1 MKKILLLLLT
11 LVTLSLSAQNVYV
24 PLGTHSNHIYGYAVY
39 QPADAKKILIS
50 LHGIG
55 QKGDG
60 KTQLSKVENEG
71 VARAIKR
78 GEYKRSEFI
87 VISPQRSTDFAYHET
102 LYNFI
107 QRVCQIY
114 NVPTDQVYLTGIS
127 GGGIS
132 GFQFLHK
139 LPELNAKFSTK
150 PAIKIRAFVAVAA
163 DDPYFKDPH
172 FCDIPMMAIYGLK
185 DKTIRLDKLIASIKS
200 YNQCAPIKCVEIIE
214 PLFGHDSALWY
225 QAYKL
230 PDIYDFLLKY

>member
-1 MKKILLLLLT
+1 M
-11 LVTLSLSAQNVYV
+11 SAENTYV
-24 PLGTHSNHIYGYAVY
+24 PLGTHPNQIYGYVVY
-39 QPADAKKILIS
+39 QPVDAKKILIS

-132 GFQFLHK
+132 GFQFLHELK
-139 LPELNAKFSTK
+139 NLNAKFSNK
-150 PAIKIRAFVAVAA
+150 PAIKIRAFVPVAA
-163 DDPYFKDPH
+163 DDPHYTKEP
-172 FCDIPMMAIYGLK
+172 FCDIPMLTVYGLK
-185 DKTIRLDKLIASIKS
+185 DKTIRLDKLFASIKA
-200 YNQCAPIKCVEIIE
+200 YNACATVKCVEIIE